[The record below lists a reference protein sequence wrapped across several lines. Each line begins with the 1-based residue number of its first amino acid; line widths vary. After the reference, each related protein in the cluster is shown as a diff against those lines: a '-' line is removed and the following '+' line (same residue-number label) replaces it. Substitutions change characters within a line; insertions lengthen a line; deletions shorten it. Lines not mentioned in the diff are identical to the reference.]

1 MKKPEHKIDTFIA
14 LHKRN
19 DISENQSKAMT

>member
-1 MKKPEHKIDTFIA
+1 MKKPEHKTNTFIA

-19 DISENQSKAMT
+19 DILENQSKAMT